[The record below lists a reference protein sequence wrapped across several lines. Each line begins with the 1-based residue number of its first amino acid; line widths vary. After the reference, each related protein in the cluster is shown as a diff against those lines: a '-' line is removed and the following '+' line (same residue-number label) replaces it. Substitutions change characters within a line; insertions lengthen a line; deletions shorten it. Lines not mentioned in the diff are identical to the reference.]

1 MRCLRAHKIG
11 GKREKV
17 LKSKGKRVFKAR
29 QDVVHEVKSR
39 VRKFIEEKAFHG
51 RAKKPWKVEESEREI
66 GGGY

>member
-1 MRCLRAHKIG
+1 
-11 GKREKV
+11 V

-29 QDVVHEVKSR
+29 QDFVHEVKSR

-51 RAKKPWKVEESEREI
+51 RAKKPWKVEESERER